1 MYRNFHATL
10 HSEMFDSG
18 CASPGPVV
26 PSSPIKPAPAPAAAA
41 AAATGQEVPSM
52 ENALGPPQSPAR
64 RLFQYQSPLR
74 TRPAPMDHPDS
85 PRYLSSPLKPQTQQL
100 LSSPRPPLR
109 TIPKTPMKVLD
120 APDLQVRYAGRSNRA
135 TVRAGAHT

>member
-1 MYRNFHATL
+1 
-10 HSEMFDSG
+10 
-18 CASPGPVV
+18 
-26 PSSPIKPAPAPAAAA
+26 
-41 AAATGQEVPSM
+41 M
-52 ENALGPPQSPAR
+52 ENALGQPQSPAR

-120 APDLQVRYAGRSNRA
+120 APDLQVRLDGCGTRHWSGTDADTLVAAVAR
-135 TVRAGAHT
+135 